1 MESNSW
7 TRFTAA
13 SKRHQSTLQSRFDL
27 YLGFDDVDGGGED
40 DLRAEFACPFCAE
53 DFDIVGLCC
62 HIDEEHPVEAKNG
75 VCPVCAARVGM
86 DMVSHITTQHGN
98 FFKISFHLYQ
108 NAFVSFPFF
117 YFIKFGCSELLP
129 VCLMFYLD
137 NNLHPLIKSYMQRRR
152 RFRRGS
158 SGSHS
163 TLSLLRKELREG
175 NLQSLFGGSSLP
187 SNAAPDPLLSS
198 FITNLPV
205 SDPSRGGGLET
216 LDDGNVVNEASEEK
230 ATESIQPVLSDK
242 EQEERAQKSEF
253 LQGLVLSTIFD
264 VL

>member
-98 FFKISFHLYQ
+98 FFK
-108 NAFVSFPFF
+108 
-117 YFIKFGCSELLP
+117 
-129 VCLMFYLD
+129 
-137 NNLHPLIKSYMQRRR
+137 MQRRR

-230 ATESIQPVLSDK
+230 ATESFHQMLEK
-242 EQEERAQKSEF
+242 LF
-253 LQGLVLSTIFD
+253 F
-264 VL
+264 